1 MLLIFLDLGLIK
13 ISFVL
18 FYKRLFVG
26 PRFGVVCN
34 IMMAAITAW
43 TVAQF
48 VVSSIAHSSS
58 TVLDTHVRRFKPSIP
73 GTFLDSGMTNF

>member
-34 IMMAAITAW
+34 VMMAAITSW

-48 VVSSIAHSSS
+48 IVNSVARSSS
-58 TVLDTHVRRFKPSIP
+58 TVLRTHVGRFKPSIP
-73 GTFLDSGMTNF
+73 GTPLDSGMTNF